1 MQEEAMQA
9 HAVLTASERP
19 TDTELIARILSGD
32 MRALET
38 LMRLHNRTLYRTAR
52 AILRD
57 DAEAED
63 AVQEAYLQAYRA
75 LGTFRG
81 ESKLS
86 TWLVRITANEAL
98 MRRRRKPKAAMASTD
113 VEPDNLVS
121 YEAGPEGEA
130 QRGETRRLLEARID
144 ALPDP
149 FRAVFVLRAVEELTV
164 EETAAALGIP
174 DATVRTRYFRARRLL
189 REWMAGDI
197 DTTLEDAFA
206 FAGTRCDRIVREVLA
221 GLRVHRVDS
230 KIRHTVTAML
240 LAAVAAASLAGCSE
254 KPPRSVPEG
263 EQAYNGE
270 NGDSPLRERTL
281 KQGESGRMNY

>member
-1 MQEEAMQA
+1 MQA
-9 HAVLTASERP
+9 HAAAKDR
-19 TDTELIARILSGD
+19 ELIPRILSGD

-63 AVQEAYLQAYRA
+63 AVQEAYLQAYRS

-98 MRRRRKPKAAMASTD
+98 MRRRRNAKAAMAATN
-113 VEPDNLVS
+113 VEPDRLMCD
-121 YEAGPEGEA
+121 EAGPESDA
-130 QRGETRRLLEARID
+130 QRGQMRRLLEARVD

-149 FRAVFVLRAVEELTV
+149 FRAVFVLRAVEELSV

-174 DATVRTRYFRARRLL
+174 DATVRSRYFRARRLL

-197 DTTLEDAFA
+197 DTAFEEAFA
-206 FAGTRCDRIVREVLA
+206 FAGARCDRIVRKVLA
-221 GLRVHRVDS
+221 VLV
-230 KIRHTVTAML
+230 
-240 LAAVAAASLAGCSE
+240 AAAAASLVACSE
-254 KPPRSVPEG
+254 KPARMDPEG
-263 EQAYNGE
+263 EKAYNSDGQ
-270 NGDSPLRERTL
+270 LRERTL
-281 KQGESGRMNY
+281 KQGESGRMSY